1 MPDAEV
7 LIRCVD
13 VGDTYIV
20 WRWLDDPRHPH
31 AVRLDGPRL
40 QEALSALEGALIPAG
55 EDSLRSGAFTGLA
68 AEYRMAK
75 QLTQAVLPSAL
86 TMQLLARCDARR
98 GIRVRLLPSPRLS
111 RVPWETLVIEPGS
124 RLRLLDVAA
133 IVHDLP
139 ATVRAARSRDPVPWE
154 VAGEWPAAMI
164 VDPVLPKTT
173 AMQRVLAT
181 DNEATGMFLER
192 VDANRATQGEGFY
205 GTVGGV
211 VGRLK
216 LAKLLGARRSR
227 LFYFGHVTARTDE
240 PGSASMHLTDPAAS
254 VWGLAEPIEGHRPL
268 SALDLL
274 SGVQDAT
281 REYRA
286 QFDSVSGP
294 DIWPMPTRVALISCE
309 GAADYRTSE
318 TFGLVSAMV
327 KAGAGMVTAT
337 RWPLPTDSALW
348 AAQPALRHAGSRPTT
363 ELALAVDAAH
373 TQSDPI
379 AELLAWQ
386 RGQLDRW
393 RTTGDVAYTPLIW
406 GALTHT
412 WVPTT

>member
-1 MPDAEV
+1 MAYSIRPYRDADAET
-7 LIRCVD
+7 LARILEEAIRAIGPHAYSPDQVAA
-13 VGDTYIV
+13 
-20 WRWLDDPRHPH
+20 WAARHPG
-31 AVRLDGPRL
+31 AERYRERIRRGDVIFVAADQDDNPVAYVLFEADGHIDHLYAHPDHTR
-40 QEALSALEGALIPAG
+40 
-55 EDSLRSGAFTGLA
+55 RGL
-68 AEYRMAK
+68 
-75 QLTQAVLPSAL
+75 T
-86 TMQLLARCDARR
+86 TQLLARCDARR

-111 RVPWETLVIEPGS
+111 RVPWETLVIEPGIS
-124 RLRLLDVAA
+124 LRLLDVAA

-139 ATVRAARSRDPVPWE
+139 ATVRAARSRDTVPWE

-281 REYRA
+281 QEYRA

-337 RWPLPTDSALW
+337 GHGPGGPNSCR
-348 AAQPALRHAGSRPTT
+348 
-363 ELALAVDAAH
+363 
-373 TQSDPI
+373 
-379 AELLAWQ
+379 
-386 RGQLDRW
+386 
-393 RTTGDVAYTPLIW
+393 
-406 GALTHT
+406 
-412 WVPTT
+412 